1 MCASAERLSSPFA
14 SALKLE
20 EVLLEVLALLVV
32 LPGSSESRDWIRSPP
47 PRISLRISSSGF
59 KADFVVAVEIGRKD
73 FLC

>member
-1 MCASAERLSSPFA
+1 MCASAEKLSSPFA
-14 SALKLE
+14 FVLKL

-59 KADFVVAVEIGRKD
+59 EADFVVAVEIGRKD

>member
-1 MCASAERLSSPFA
+1 MCASAERLSSPFE

-32 LPGSSESRDWIRSPP
+32 LPGSSESRDWICSPP

-59 KADFVVAVEIGRKD
+59 EPDLVAVEIGRKD
-73 FLC
+73 YLC

>member
-1 MCASAERLSSPFA
+1 LCASAEKLSSPFA
-14 SALKLE
+14 FVLKL

-59 KADFVVAVEIGRKD
+59 EADFVVAVEIGRKD